1 MEKFSQLLK
10 ELDKQSNQRN
20 EDIEEL
26 AKRSFK
32 TLNKNLIDLFST
44 SQEKTNRTIL
54 KSNEI
59 AIEEIN
65 QRLEAMETKQRNQT
79 IMKYLTLLI
88 VGILI
93 GGIGIYYLKVKD
105 QWIVPK
111 QMQHSIQEGKKFIK
125 VERNQ
130 IQQNGKDFY
139 IQITE

>member
-26 AKRSFK
+26 ARRSFK
-32 TLNKNLIDLFST
+32 ILNKNLIDLFST
-44 SQEKTNRTIL
+44 SQEKINNSIL
-54 KSNEI
+54 EKNEI
-59 AIEEIN
+59 VIEEIK
-65 QRLEAMETKQRNQT
+65 QKLEAMETKQRNQN
-79 IMKYLTLLI
+79 IMKYLTVLV

-93 GGIGIYYLKVKD
+93 GIGIYYLKVKD
-105 QWIVPK
+105 NWIVPK
-111 QMQHSIQEGKKFIK
+111 QMKHSIQEGKKFIK
-125 VERNQ
+125 AERNQ